1 MDPSNA
7 AALFSGLG
15 LPIALAV
22 IALAL
27 IIMGIKV
34 VPQGFEYTV
43 ERFGR
48 YTRTLK
54 PGLNLLVPFFDR
66 VGSKLSRRE
75 TVLDVPSQLVITRDN
90 ASVQADGVVF
100 YQVVD
105 TARAAYQ
112 VDNLSFAILNM
123 AMTNIRSV
131 IGAMDLDEVLSKRD
145 EISDRLVTI
154 IDNATSP
161 WGVKVTRIEI
171 KDLTPPADLVQAM
184 ARQMKAERE
193 RRADI
198 LEAEGQKQ
206 ASILKA
212 EGQKQAAV
220 LQAEGRREA
229 AFREAEARERLASAE
244 AEATRMVSE
253 AIGNGNVQ
261 AINYF
266 IAQKYVAAL
275 ESLASAPNQRVIL
288 LPMESTGILGSIAGV
303 AELAKAAF
311 AQGTQG
317 PTGTPP
323 KAPPSAPSA
332 APKPGPWQ

>member
-1 MDPSNA
+1 MDQSLNN
-7 AALFSGLG
+7 LLSGTG
-15 LPIALAV
+15 AT

-27 IIMGIKV
+27 VVLVLVLKTIKV
-34 VPQGFEYTV
+34 VPQGFEWTV

-48 YTRTLK
+48 YTRTLT

-66 VGSKLSRRE
+66 IGHKLSRRE
-75 TVLDVPSQLVITRDN
+75 TVLDVPAQTVITRDN

-123 AMTNIRSV
+123 AMTNIRTV

-154 IDNATSP
+154 IDTATAP

-171 KDLTPPADLVQAM
+171 KDLSPPADIVQAM
-184 ARQMKAERE
+184 TRQMKAERE
-193 RRADI
+193 RRAEI

-206 ASILKA
+206 AAILKA

-220 LQAEGRREA
+220 LQAEGKREA
-229 AFREAEARERLASAE
+229 AFREAEARERLAAAE
-244 AEATRMVSE
+244 AEATRMLSE
-253 AIGNGNVQ
+253 AISNGNVQ
-261 AINYF
+261 SVNYF

-275 ESLASAPNQRVIL
+275 EALASAPNQRVIM
-288 LPMESTGILGSIAGV
+288 LPLESTGILGSIAGV
-303 AELAKAAF
+303 AELAKAALG
-311 AQGTQG
+311 Q
-317 PTGTPP
+317 P
-323 KAPPSAPSA
+323 A
-332 APKPGPWQ
+332 APTNTAPTRTGPWQS